1 MAEPGPRQTNA
12 SQIPYEE
19 IREFDEVLA
28 AGTAA
33 ALVPIKSITLSS
45 KNDKISFPAAEKEPG
60 PACVKLL
67 TTLRGL
73 QQGKIE
79 DKQGWLF
86 RVERPAQF
94 GKTEGSGDA
103 KTVGQLP

>member
-1 MAEPGPRQTNA
+1 MG
-12 SQIPYEE
+12 
-19 IREFDEVLA
+19 
-28 AGTAA
+28 
-33 ALVPIKSITLSS
+33 S
-45 KNDKISFPAAEKEPG
+45 KNDKITFPAAENEPG

-79 DKQGWLF
+79 DKQGWLYK
-86 RVERPAQF
+86 VARPEQF
-94 GKTEGSGDA
+94 GKTAANGDA

>member
-1 MAEPGPRQTNA
+1 MG
-12 SQIPYEE
+12 
-19 IREFDEVLA
+19 
-28 AGTAA
+28 
-33 ALVPIKSITLSS
+33 S
-45 KNDKISFPAAEKEPG
+45 KNDKFTFPAAANEPG

-79 DKQGWLF
+79 DKQSWLF
-86 RVERPAQF
+86 KVEKPEQWNQAETN
-94 GKTEGSGDA
+94 GA

>member
-1 MAEPGPRQTNA
+1 MG
-12 SQIPYEE
+12 
-19 IREFDEVLA
+19 
-28 AGTAA
+28 
-33 ALVPIKSITLSS
+33 S
-45 KNDKISFPAAEKEPG
+45 KNDKFTFPAAENEPG
-60 PACVKLL
+60 PICVKLL

-86 RVERPAQF
+86 KVERPEQF
-94 GKTEGSGDA
+94 GKTADGGA

>member
-1 MAEPGPRQTNA
+1 M
-12 SQIPYEE
+12 QIPYDE
-19 IREFDEVLA
+19 IKEFDEVLA

-33 ALVPIKSITLSS
+33 ALVPIKSITVET
-45 KNDKISFPAAEKEPG
+45 KNDKITLPVAEKEPG

-79 DKQGWLF
+79 DKQGWLY

-94 GKTEGSGDA
+94 GKTDANGGA